1 MAAVMFDT
9 QKFVKRLQA
18 AKFPPEQ
25 AEAQSDAMR
34 EVLESAFAS
43 HAKEQQ
49 GISTRAV
56 NELDSKTEK
65 VLVKLEGKVDKL
77 EAKVENL
84 VLGLRKDMENLDH
97 RMTARFTLLQWM
109 LGALITGMV
118 GLLVRAFFY
127 DLTLLFLSSS
137 RVEI

>member
-25 AEAQSDAMR
+25 AEAQSEAMH
-34 EVLESAFAS
+34 EVLETAFAS

-49 GISTRAV
+49 DISARAV
-56 NELDSKTEK
+56 NDLDSKAEK
-65 VLVKLEGKVDKL
+65 ALLALKHEVNERFVKTDAKIDKL
-77 EAKVENL
+77 EAKVDTRLAEIRGEL
-84 VLGLRKDMENLDH
+84 
-97 RMTARFTLLQWM
+97 TLLKWM

-118 GLLVRAFFY
+118 GLLVRAFFMA
-127 DLTLLFLSSS
+127 
-137 RVEI
+137 